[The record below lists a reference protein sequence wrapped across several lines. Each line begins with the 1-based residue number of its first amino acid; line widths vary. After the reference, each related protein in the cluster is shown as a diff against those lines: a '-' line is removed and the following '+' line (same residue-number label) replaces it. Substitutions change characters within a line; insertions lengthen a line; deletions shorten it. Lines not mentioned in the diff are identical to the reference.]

1 MEMALAIK
9 LAPRTKVTTAN
20 MQNNL
25 FTIQPSAGFSVVS
38 VYILTSLPKTF
49 SAQQVFGG
57 KNTNLSRQAT
67 IIP

>member
-1 MEMALAIK
+1 
-9 LAPRTKVTTAN
+9 

-25 FTIQPSAGFSVVS
+25 FTIQPSASFSVVS